1 MKLKRNWK
9 RKIARILAAV
19 MILTCVPLYDCQ
31 GVKAAS
37 FYTGSITE
45 DSLGVFQIED
55 GVLVGYTGEG
65 GDVVIP
71 SEINGNKVTVIGE
84 DVFYG
89 CDSLRSVSTVSYT
102 HLTLPTT
109 SRV

>member
-1 MKLKRNWK
+1 M
-9 RKIARILAAV
+9 
-19 MILTCVPLYDCQ
+19 PLYDCQ

-45 DSLGVFQIED
+45 DSIGVFQIEE

-71 SEINGNKVTVIGE
+71 SEIDGNKVTVIGE
-84 DVFYG
+84 YAFCG
-89 CDSLRSVSTVSYT
+89 CDSLRSISIPNSVTSIESYT
-102 HLTLPTT
+102 F
-109 SRV
+109 SSF